1 MKRGDENLT
10 VEKLGDLILDSERQL
25 YLTAKGIL
33 FNEADVEDAVQEAIL
48 KAFERI
54 HTLRKDRYAR
64 TWLIRILINECY
76 MKLRS
81 ERQIISLEGSAETS
95 SVETKQKE
103 DYSDLY
109 RALASLPEELR
120 VPLVLYYIN
129 GFSIRE
135 IAGMMEITEGAVQKR
150 LARAR
155 GKLKQDPALREHSC
169 NS

>member
-33 FNEADVEDAVQEAIL
+33 INEVDVEDAIQEAIL
-48 KAFERI
+48 KAFEKI
-54 HTLRKDRYAR
+54 HMLKKDHYAR

-81 ERQIISLEGSAETS
+81 ERRIISLEGS
-95 SVETKQKE
+95 VEALAVEAKQKE
-103 DYSDLY
+103 DYPDLY

-120 VPLVLYYIN
+120 VPVVLYYID
-129 GFSIRE
+129 GFSVRE
-135 IAGMMEITEGAVQKR
+135 TASMMGVTEGAVQKR

-155 GKLKQDPALREHSC
+155 GKLKQDPALREEIS
-169 NS
+169 

>member
-1 MKRGDENLT
+1 
-10 VEKLGDLILDSERQL
+10 
-25 YLTAKGIL
+25 
-33 FNEADVEDAVQEAIL
+33 
-48 KAFERI
+48 
-54 HTLRKDRYAR
+54 
-64 TWLIRILINECY
+64 

-155 GKLKQDPALREHSC
+155 GKLKQDPALREEIS
-169 NS
+169 